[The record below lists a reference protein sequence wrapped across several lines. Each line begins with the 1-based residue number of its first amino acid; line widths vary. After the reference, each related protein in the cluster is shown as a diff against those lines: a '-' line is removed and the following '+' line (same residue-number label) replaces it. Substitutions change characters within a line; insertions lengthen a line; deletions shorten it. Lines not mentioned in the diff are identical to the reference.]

1 MKQYLD
7 KVEDIINKEIK
18 AYGVL
23 EELLQEKTDIIMKSD
38 MDGLENI
45 DSKIVEQTTSVANL
59 VRARQ
64 NQCIYIERIDL
75 TFSEIVNKAFEVD
88 QAQGQRLNEKR
99 TCMEELIGKVRHQN
113 NINAKLIQNSLT
125 IMNRTVD
132 FVLKMIAPELDSY
145 NQRGQMNKLNDNY
158 KISSIEQ
165 EA

>member
-38 MDGLENI
+38 MDGLEYI

-88 QAQGQRLNEKR
+88 QIQGQRLEEKR
-99 TCMEELIGKVRHQN
+99 NCMGELINKVKHQN

>member
-38 MDGLENI
+38 MDGLEYI